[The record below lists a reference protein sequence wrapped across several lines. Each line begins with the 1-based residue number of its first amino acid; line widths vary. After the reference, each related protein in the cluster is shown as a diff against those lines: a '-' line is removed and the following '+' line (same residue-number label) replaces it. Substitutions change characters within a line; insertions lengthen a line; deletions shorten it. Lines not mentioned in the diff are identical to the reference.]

1 MTSIAHN
8 ASSSQQFSC
17 VLQTQVLAIVGAIRP
32 NVIVSDDDFMFQA
45 AVTLCLPAIHV
56 SCEEGAL
63 LRVLDG
69 FVSKFQPA
77 TILNACSS
85 HEKSLEI
92 FAAVSEPIQ
101 QMI

>member
-1 MTSIAHN
+1 MAPVAQN
-8 ASSSQQFSC
+8 SSSAQMFSG

-32 NVIVSDDDFMFQA
+32 NVIVSDHDFMFQA
-45 AVTLCLPAIHV
+45 AVTLCLPTIHV

-63 LRVLDG
+63 LRVLDD

-77 TILNACSS
+77 TVLNACSS

-92 FAAVSEPIQ
+92 FTAVSEPS
-101 QMI
+101 QMV